1 MDISDLMVTS
11 VQIWIWA
18 NYLNLMLIVLTC
30 RIYADRLGWKMGT
43 MLVTVRNVVCEGY
56 VFTGVCLSMGACI
69 PACLAGHQPGGC
81 PGPDPRWGVCVS
93 QHALRQTSP
102 SRRLLLRYASYW
114 NAFLFNIVAMGI
126 TDWIQIDPFGL
137 ALFGIGSTCGS
148 SAVKAV
154 VTARKQSLGQ
164 GNIFISVC
172 QEFCPWG
179 RGGLVPGG
187 SAPGGLVE
195 TPPGRLLLL
204 AVRILL
210 ECILVSVLHLRL

>member
-1 MDISDLMVTS
+1 MVTG

-18 NYLNLMLIVLTC
+18 NYLNLTLIVLTC

-56 VFTGVCLSMGACI
+56 VFTGVCLSTGACI

-126 TDWIQIDPFGL
+126 TDWIQIP
-137 ALFGIGSTCGS
+137 
-148 SAVKAV
+148 SA
-154 VTARKQSLGQ
+154 SHFLELGQ
-164 GNIFISVC
+164 HA
-172 QEFCPWG
+172 
-179 RGGLVPGG
+179 GLVQ
-187 SAPGGLVE
+187 L
-195 TPPGRLLLL
+195 RLLLPP
-204 AVRILL
+204 ANKVWGKVIF
-210 ECILVSVLHLRL
+210 S